1 MHELL
6 ILRSRRRRVLGR
18 QQLAHE
24 TKFAVNPC
32 RRPQKPQG
40 EEKKREKEKLDERQA
55 LLIGNNAGVEGELT
69 KQSFDFSS
77 LPAS

>member
-1 MHELL
+1 MQTAAEAA
-6 ILRSRRRRVLGR
+6 RRR
-18 QQLAHE
+18 
-24 TKFAVNPC
+24 
-32 RRPQKPQG
+32 
-40 EEKKREKEKLDERQA
+40 KKKEKEKLDERQA